1 MDLLKSI
8 INLFTGD
15 SPPPE
20 PAIERKI
27 LCPACNNALTEKEN
41 LNVKI
46 YFCNDCN
53 GFFIPQSQMKTLLE
67 VIPGEEWPE
76 IFQERP
82 VLEHTFDRSKELR
95 KCPFCLENMDN
106 TQFQYSSGIWIDYC
120 PVSHGIWLD
129 GGELYILKNY
139 GTSQKNLH
147 EKVDKR
153 AKSSGTGITVIE
165 NFIKKKLPPGYEPR
179 YRKLAEK
186 EWPDY
191 CYKNGMKLYKNAS
204 GEISIK
210 SVSRRGS
217 RTYRIKPNKDY
228 LRKKTIAYGILDGLW
243 TAEEVENL
251 KGEEGEKYLQQNP
264 GKIEEK

>member
-41 LNVKI
+41 LHVKI
-46 YFCNDCN
+46 YFCTDCT

-82 VLEHTFDRSKELR
+82 VSDHTFDRSKELR
-95 KCPFCLENMDN
+95 KCPFCLENMEN
-106 TQFQYSSGIWIDYC
+106 TQFQYSSGIWIDCC
-120 PVSHGIWLD
+120 PVGHGIWID

-139 GTSQKNLH
+139 GTSQKNLYD
-147 EKVDKR
+147 KVDKR
-153 AKSSGTGITVIE
+153 VKSSGTYFIVRD
-165 NFIKKKLPPGYEPR
+165 NFIKEKLPSGYEER
-179 YRKLAEK
+179 FRKIAEN

-191 CYKNGMKLYKNAS
+191 CLENGIELYKTVY
-204 GEISIK
+204 K
-210 SVSRRGS
+210 PRRIGKTTINYH
-217 RTYRIKPNKDY
+217 TYRVKPGKDY
-228 LRKKTIAYGILDGLW
+228 FCQKIISYGILNGFW

-251 KGEEGEKYLQQNP
+251 KGKEGDKYLQHP
-264 GKIEEK
+264 SRKSEEK

>member
-27 LCPACNNALTEKEN
+27 LCPACNNALTEKEK
-41 LNVKI
+41 LYVKI
-46 YFCNDCN
+46 YFCNDCT

-82 VLEHTFDRSKELR
+82 VSDHTFDRSKELR

-106 TQFQYSSGIWIDYC
+106 TQFQYSSGIWIDCC
-120 PVSHGIWLD
+120 PVGHGIWID

-139 GTSQKNLH
+139 GTSQKNLYD
-147 EKVDKR
+147 KVDKR
-153 AKSSGTGITVIE
+153 VKSSGTGITVID
-165 NFIKKKLPPGYEPR
+165 NFIKKKLPSGYEPR
-179 YRKLAEK
+179 YRKMAEK

-191 CYKNGMKLYKNAS
+191 CYENGIQLYKS
-204 GEISIK
+204 KYGVKRIGC
-210 SVSRRGS
+210 VSSRGLH
-217 RTYRIKPNKDY
+217 TYRIKPNKDY
-228 LRKKTIAYGILDGLW
+228 LRKKTIDYGILDGLW
-243 TAEEVENL
+243 TAEEVESL
-251 KGEEGEKYLQQNP
+251 RGKEGDKYLQQP
-264 GKIEEK
+264 SRKSEEK